1 MLRSLP
7 RFAASRLRAALAGGG
22 CVVALSSRSAHGEA
36 AAAPVPLLF
45 VCESAYIP
53 AAGKPLATDG
63 SGERGEDAHFCG
75 PRALGVA
82 DGVGGWA
89 DYNVDSGAFARKLM
103 AGAADA
109 AQRSAAAA
117 AAAGNGALAAAA
129 DPLPL
134 LKSAHAG
141 VGRLPGAST
150 ALVATTGACGAL
162 RVRSLGDSGLALW
175 RRSRAG
181 AGGVVAE
188 ASLPVAEAARL
199 WSPVAATT
207 PQTFR
212 FNAPLQLECGRG
224 ANIPEDAQA
233 LVLAPA
239 PGDVVVA
246 ATDGMHDNLFT
257 DAQAAL
263 LAKFDW
269 APCAALV
276 HAATRRRAE
285 DAAAATQAAGGVP
298 PLQRLR
304 LLNTAEAPVSDAELA
319 ERERLCRATL
329 RGMAA
334 MLAAHAHRVGHD
346 PHAGD
351 TPFAREAAKARM
363 RYTGGK
369 PDDVTVVVALLVPDV
384 GEAE

>member
-1 MLRSLP
+1 
-7 RFAASRLRAALAGGG
+7 
-22 CVVALSSRSAHGEA
+22 
-36 AAAPVPLLF
+36 
-45 VCESAYIP
+45 
-53 AAGKPLATDG
+53 
-63 SGERGEDAHFCG
+63 
-75 PRALGVA
+75 
-82 DGVGGWA
+82 
-89 DYNVDSGAFARKLM
+89 VDSGTFARKLM
-103 AGAADA
+103 ADAAVA
-109 AQRSAAAA
+109 AQRAESGDGAAA
-117 AAAGNGALAAAA
+117 AAAA

-134 LKSAHAG
+134 LKAAHAG
-141 VGRLPGAST
+141 VGALAGAST

-162 RVRSLGDSGLALW
+162 RVVSLGDSGLALW

-199 WSPVAATT
+199 WSRVASTT
-207 PQTFR
+207 PQTFA
-212 FNAPLQLECGRG
+212 FNAPLQLERG
-224 ANIPEDAQA
+224 FNGHRPDQAQV
-233 LVLAPA
+233 LSLAPA
-239 PGDVVVA
+239 PGDLVVA
-246 ATDGMHDNLFT
+246 ATDGLHDNLFP

-285 DAAAATQAAGGVP
+285 DAAAATRVAGGEP

-351 TPFAREAAKARM
+351 TPFARDAAKARK
-363 RYTGGK
+363 RFSGGK
-369 PDDVTVVVALLVPDV
+369 PDDVTVVVAMLLPDV
-384 GEAE
+384 GGAD

>member
-7 RFAASRLRAALAGGG
+7 RFAASRLLAGSGFAALAWR
-22 CVVALSSRSAHGEA
+22 RSAHGEA
-36 AAAPVPLLF
+36 AAPAPLLF
-45 VCESAYIP
+45 LCESSYMP
-53 AAGKPLATDG
+53 ADDKPISKDG
-63 SGERGEDAHFCG
+63 SGARGEDAHFCG

-82 DGVGGWA
+82 DGVGGWSELG
-89 DYNVDSGAFARKLM
+89 VDSGTFARKLM
-103 AGAADA
+103 ADAAVA
-109 AQRSAAAA
+109 AQRAASGDGAAA
-117 AAAGNGALAAAA
+117 AAAA

-134 LKSAHAG
+134 LKTAHAG
-141 VGRLPGAST
+141 VGALAGAST

-162 RVRSLGDSGLALW
+162 RVVSLGDSGLALW

-199 WSPVAATT
+199 WSRVASTT
-207 PQTFR
+207 PQTFA
-212 FNAPLQLECGRG
+212 FNAPLQLERG
-224 ANIPEDAQA
+224 FNGHRPDQAQV
-233 LVLAPA
+233 LSLAPA
-239 PGDVVVA
+239 PGDLVVA
-246 ATDGMHDNLFT
+246 ATDGLHDNLFP

-285 DAAAATQAAGGVP
+285 DAAAATRAAGGEP

-351 TPFAREAAKARM
+351 TPFAREAAKARK
-363 RYTGGK
+363 RFSGGK
-369 PDDVTVVVALLVPDV
+369 PDDVTVVVAMLLPDV
-384 GEAE
+384 GGAD